1 MLESAH
7 AQARVHDEVLLLAD
21 VGLRL
26 REKLIV
32 PMRQRVSSSERGE
45 GLKLCAAQM
54 DRARINARNGTPASS
69 SSAVLFT
76 KTTARTMVPPSSWT
90 SEIAALIVSPVETTS
105 STISTFFPCGDA

>member
-32 PMRQRVSSSERGE
+32 PMRQRVSPE
-45 GLKLCAAQM
+45 L
-54 DRARINARNGTPASS
+54 GT
-69 SSAVLFT
+69 
-76 KTTARTMVPPSSWT
+76 
-90 SEIAALIVSPVETTS
+90 
-105 STISTFFPCGDA
+105 G